1 MIQLT
6 FASIVPGGLGLLL
19 FAAIGMRFWSK
30 PRPNRLSKL
39 DESIQMSGVNVR
51 MGPPYVYLE
60 NAKNARALSQSGWSE
75 ISIS

>member
-19 FAAIGMRFWSK
+19 FAAVGMRFWSK
-30 PRPNRLSKL
+30 PRRGRLTNP
-39 DESIQMSGVNVR
+39 DESIQMSAGNVR

-60 NAKNARALSQSGWSE
+60 NSKNARALSQSGWSE